1 MLCCMG
7 ASCVVGDVVGGIT
20 CCRRCGMGASRVV
33 GDVVWGHH
41 ML

>member
-1 MLCCMG
+1 MG
-7 ASCVVGDVVGGIT
+7 ASHVVGDVVWGIT